1 MAKIKALAD
10 IATKWTRVTPGRTQ
24 DFREGISA
32 PRKDWAS
39 QTSAAEG
46 AYTEGVTKAASEG
59 RFGKG
64 VKARGTAGWQEKTL
78 TKGVNRWGEGV
89 RGATQDFQNG
99 FAPFHKVVES
109 TTLPPRGAK
118 GDPRNIDR
126 VAAIANALHSRKVNA

>member
-10 IATKWTRVTPGRTQ
+10 IGAKWTRVTPGRTQ
-24 DFREGISA
+24 DFRDGVAA

-39 QTSAAEG
+39 QTAAAEG
-46 AYTEGVTKAASEG
+46 AYTEGVQKAASEG

-64 VKARGTAGWQEKTL
+64 VKARGTSGWQEKTL
-78 TKGVNRWGEGV
+78 NKGVNRWGEGV

-99 FAPFHKVVES
+99 FAPFHKVIES
-109 TTLPPRGAK
+109 VVLPPRGSK

-126 VAAIANALHSRKVNA
+126 VSVIAAALHGRKVSV